1 MRLPTWSSTWSSIRP
16 WIATLLGAALGLVC
30 QASAAQAP
38 LKPSGPAWS
47 GQVVDAQSGQP
58 IAHATVQAAEQS
70 VRTDAQGR
78 FVWGTSSR
86 PSRLSV
92 RACGYSRLNDAQ
104 VSTSPTT
111 LSLHPIRPKALY
123 LSVFGIGSRP
133 LRESALK
140 LAATTEINAL
150 VIDVKDDRGLVP
162 HRSASVATSGL
173 GPQKPITVADMP
185 TLVRQLKAQG
195 LYLIAR
201 VVVFKDNQWASANP
215 QWAVHRA
222 DGSLW
227 RDGED
232 VAWIDPFQQAAW
244 NRSLAIAE
252 EAAQMGFDEV
262 QFDYIRFPDA
272 TGLVFSEAATEPRRV
287 ATINAFLDAAR
298 QRLARYNVLI
308 AADIFGY
315 VAWNTNDT
323 QIGQQLEAIAPHVD
337 YLSPML
343 YPSGFTFG
351 IPEHRNPVAEPYAI
365 VEHTLKRARQ
375 RTHDTPVC
383 WRPWLQAFRDYGFD
397 RRPFGALEIRAQI
410 DAAESTDT
418 HGWMLWNPRNHYDE
432 SGLKLEPSPSATQP

>member
-201 VVVFKDNQWASANP
+201 VVVFKDNQ
-215 QWAVHRA
+215 
-222 DGSLW
+222 
-227 RDGED
+227 
-232 VAWIDPFQQAAW
+232 
-244 NRSLAIAE
+244 
-252 EAAQMGFDEV
+252 
-262 QFDYIRFPDA
+262 
-272 TGLVFSEAATEPRRV
+272 
-287 ATINAFLDAAR
+287 
-298 QRLARYNVLI
+298 
-308 AADIFGY
+308 
-315 VAWNTNDT
+315 
-323 QIGQQLEAIAPHVD
+323 
-337 YLSPML
+337 
-343 YPSGFTFG
+343 
-351 IPEHRNPVAEPYAI
+351 
-365 VEHTLKRARQ
+365 
-375 RTHDTPVC
+375 
-383 WRPWLQAFRDYGFD
+383 
-397 RRPFGALEIRAQI
+397 
-410 DAAESTDT
+410 
-418 HGWMLWNPRNHYDE
+418 
-432 SGLKLEPSPSATQP
+432 